1 MRLLL
6 NLLPPQKKA
15 ELRSAFLYSFLQSM
29 ALLLLIGVAVGSFSL
44 LSARFIMKKNLSDV
58 SRRNAPET
66 QEFKSVSETIK
77 SINTHMVRLGQL
89 NDQFNDWT
97 RLLLAVE
104 QAVPQGVVV
113 GQLTVSPT
121 GSVTMVGNGA
131 TRDGVLTLRRNLEAN
146 PLFRNVQS
154 PLSNILQRTDVR
166 FEFSMEYVA
175 FHEPAAFSASAA
187 KKKGTR

>member
-15 ELRSAFLYSFLQSM
+15 ELRLAFLYSFLQSM
-29 ALLLLIGVAVGSFSL
+29 ALLLLIGVSIGSFSL
-44 LSARFIMKKNLSDV
+44 LSARFMMKKNLSDV

-66 QEFKSVSETIK
+66 QEFKTVSETIK
-77 SINTHMVRLGQL
+77 SINAHMTRLEVL

-104 QAVPQGVVV
+104 QAVPPGVVV
-113 GQLTVSPT
+113 AQLTVAPT
-121 GSVTMVGNGA
+121 GSVTLSGDSE
-131 TRDGVLTLRRNLEAN
+131 TRDGVLALRRNLESN
-146 PLFRNVQS
+146 SLFRNIQS

-166 FEFSMEYVA
+166 FEFTMDYVA
-175 FHEPAAFSASAA
+175 FREPAGFVGTAA
-187 KKKGTR
+187 KKKK

>member
-15 ELRSAFLYSFLQSM
+15 ELRSAFLYSFLQTM
-29 ALLLLIGVAVGSFSL
+29 VLLVLIGVSVGSFSL

-77 SINTHMVRLGQL
+77 SINTHMTRLELL
-89 NDQFNDWT
+89 NGQFNDWS

-104 QAVPQGVVV
+104 GAVPPGVVIN
-113 GQLTVSPT
+113 QLAVSQA
-121 GSVTMVGNGA
+121 GVVTMSGNGA
-131 TRDGVLTLRRNLEAN
+131 TRDSVLALRRNLEAN
-146 PLFRNVQS
+146 PLFSNVQS
-154 PLSNILQRTDVR
+154 PLSNILQRTDVK
-166 FEFSMEYVA
+166 FEFTMGYVNYHA
-175 FHEPAAFSASAA
+175 PAGFVGSAV
-187 KKKGTR
+187 KKKGSR